1 MTKNEG
7 MMKGLVIGLLA
18 GGAIGAILALLYAPK
33 SGKELRADIREKAD
47 EFRDDADEYLSTVRS
62 KAGDIVTEAK
72 KRSDS
77 LISDAKR
84 KAGTLLED
92 AENVLK
98 DVRQKSAPA
107 AEEASRVKNAMKAG
121 IDAFRE
127 ERRRS

>member
-18 GGAIGAILALLYAPK
+18 GGAVGAILALLYAPK
-33 SGKELRADIREKAD
+33 SGKELRAEIRERAD
-47 EFRDDADEYLSTVRS
+47 EFREEADEYLTTARS

-72 KRSDS
+72 KRSEN

-84 KAGTLLED
+84 KADSLLVD
-92 AENVLK
+92 AENVMK
-98 DVRQKSAPA
+98 DVRQKSGPV
-107 AEEASRVKNAMKAG
+107 AEEASRVKNAVKAG
-121 IDAFRE
+121 VDAFRE